1 MKKNQCVKKTRG
13 RGRGRGRGRS
23 RSGTQKKRHSRSKM
37 IMKGGIAIQNYQK
50 IGLSQAYRFTK
61 FDALENVDAFRLY
74 TFGSPQR
81 RELWMVLLR
90 MCHGKGIPV
99 YILTSGNKN
108 GIIRALQLMT
118 IDKYIFDVLCT
129 NEDPHFNPV
138 NITGEENFHGKSKYD
153 VISKI
158 VTMRELPTT
167 KRAGELPIGYFLD
180 DNESNFDDKI
190 LCTSIEPHLV
200 KTASSPEL
208 DRTIQELNKN
218 KFYTLLGKGKGPNN
232 LNFIPIGMIEGITK
246 EVQQGRVSIIFL
258 DYDGVF
264 QIHDDTPTYNDDLI
278 ALLQGNRISINTR
291 AGL

>member
-13 RGRGRGRGRS
+13 RGRGRGRS
-23 RSGTQKKRHSRSKM
+23 RYGTQKKRHSRSKM

-61 FDALENVDAFRLY
+61 FDAVENMDTFRSY
-74 TFGSPQR
+74 TFGSVQR
-81 RELWMVLLR
+81 RDLWMVLLR
-90 MCHGKGIPV
+90 LCDSMKIPV

-108 GIIRALQLMT
+108 GIIRALQLMG

-129 NEDPHFNPV
+129 NEEPHFNPV

-158 VTMRELPTT
+158 VTMRELSTT
-167 KRAGELPIGYFLD
+167 KRAGEPPIGYFLD

-208 DRTIQELNKN
+208 DRTIQDLNKN
-218 KFYTLLGKGKGPNN
+218 KFYTLLGKGPNN
-232 LNFIPIGMIEGITK
+232 LNFIPIEMIEGITK
-246 EVQQGRVSIIFL
+246 EVRKGHVRIIFL

-278 ALLQGNRISINTR
+278 ALLQEISISINTR